1 MDTAKKIK
9 TNKKKVS
16 APAKVTI
23 LYEDKDVVV
32 INKPAG
38 LVIHPD
44 SRTKEKTLV
53 DWILKKY
60 PRIKNVGEPI
70 ILEDGSPE
78 KILPDGKSQIF
89 RALDKKSNV
98 SGKTLTGKKILRPG
112 IVHRTDRDTTGAL
125 IIAKNQKAYEFLK
138 GQFKAR
144 KVHKVYQAFI
154 YGDLKEER
162 GMIDRPIGRSVND
175 FRKWTSQRGTRG
187 EMRDAVTYF
196 KVLNRKKGF
205 TFVEA
210 MPKTGRT
217 HQIRVHFAAINHPL
231 VMDKL
236 YATDFYLSQKQQLG
250 FKRTALHAREL
261 EIKLPSGKLLNIKA
275 PYPEDFEDAVKKIQK

>member
-1 MDTAKKIK
+1 MKI
-9 TNKKKVS
+9 
-16 APAKVTI
+16 PI

-32 INKPAG
+32 INMPAG

-70 ILEDGSPE
+70 ILDDG
-78 KILPDGKSQIF
+78 
-89 RALDKKSNV
+89 
-98 SGKTLTGKKILRPG
+98 TKILRPG
-112 IVHRTDRDTTGAL
+112 IVHRTDRDTTGVL

-144 KVHKVYQAFI
+144 KVHKVYQAFL
-154 YGDLKEER
+154 YGDLKEDR
-162 GMIDRPIGRSVND
+162 GMIDRPIGRSIND

-187 EMRDAVTYF
+187 EMREAVTYF
-196 KVLNRKKGF
+196 KVLNRKDGF

-217 HQIRVHFAAINHPL
+217 HQIRVHFSAINHPL

-236 YATDFYLSQKQQLG
+236 YATDFYLSQKQQLD

-261 EIKLPSGKLLNIKA
+261 EIKLPSGKLLKITA
-275 PYPEDFEDAVKKIQK
+275 PYPEDFEEAMKKIKI

>member
-1 MDTAKKIK
+1 MKI
-9 TNKKKVS
+9 
-16 APAKVTI
+16 PI

-70 ILEDGSPE
+70 ILDDG
-78 KILPDGKSQIF
+78 
-89 RALDKKSNV
+89 
-98 SGKTLTGKKILRPG
+98 TKILRPG
-112 IVHRTDRDTTGAL
+112 IVHRVDRDTTGAL
-125 IIAKNQKAYEFLK
+125 IIAKNQKSFEFLK
-138 GQFKAR
+138 GQFKNR
-144 KVHKVYQAFI
+144 KVHKVYQAFV

-162 GMIDRPIGRSVND
+162 GMIDRPIGRSSTD
-175 FRKWTSQRGTRG
+175 FRKWTAQRGARG
-187 EMRDAVTYF
+187 EMREAITYF
-196 KVLNRKKGF
+196 KVLNKKYGI

-217 HQIRVHFAAINHPL
+217 HQIRVHFGAINHPL
-231 VMDKL
+231 VQDKL
-236 YATDFYLSQKQQLG
+236 YATDFYLKKRQQLG

-261 EIKLPSGKLLNIKA
+261 EIKLLSGKLLSITA
-275 PYPEDFEDAVKKIQK
+275 PYPEDFEEAINKIRK

>member
-1 MDTAKKIK
+1 MKKTVK
-9 TNKKKVS
+9 KMKKVGKIS
-16 APAKVTI
+16 NGMKIPI
-23 LYEDKDVVV
+23 LYEDKDAVV

-60 PRIKNVGEPI
+60 PKIKNVGEPI
-70 ILEDGSPE
+70 ILEDG
-78 KILPDGKSQIF
+78 
-89 RALDKKSNV
+89 
-98 SGKTLTGKKILRPG
+98 TKILRPG
-112 IVHRTDRDTTGAL
+112 IVHRTDRDTSGAL

-144 KVHKVYQAFI
+144 KVHKVYQAFL

-196 KVLNRKKGF
+196 KVLGRKEGF

-217 HQIRVHFAAINHPL
+217 HQIRVHFSAINHPL

-236 YATDFYLSQKQQLG
+236 YATEFFLTKKQQLS

-261 EIKLPSGKLLNIKA
+261 EIKLSSGKLLSVVA
-275 PYPEDFEDAVKKIQK
+275 PYPDDFRKAIIKIKNK

>member
-1 MDTAKKIK
+1 MKI
-9 TNKKKVS
+9 
-16 APAKVTI
+16 PI

-70 ILEDGSPE
+70 ILDDG
-78 KILPDGKSQIF
+78 
-89 RALDKKSNV
+89 
-98 SGKTLTGKKILRPG
+98 TKILRPG
-112 IVHRTDRDTTGAL
+112 IVHRLDRDTTGNL

-138 GQFKAR
+138 GQFKVR
-144 KVHKVYQAFI
+144 KVHKVYQAFV

-187 EMRDAVTYF
+187 EMREAVTYF
-196 KVLNRKKGF
+196 KVLGKKDGF

-217 HQIRVHFAAINHPL
+217 HQIRVHFSAINHPL
-231 VMDKL
+231 IMDKL
-236 YATDFYLSQKQQLG
+236 YATEFYLNKRQQLG
-250 FKRTALHAREL
+250 FKRTALHAKEL
-261 EIKLPSGKLLNIKA
+261 EIKLPSGKLLDIIA
-275 PYPEDFEDAVKKIQK
+275 PYPEDFKEAIKKMGKLK

>member
-1 MDTAKKIK
+1 MKI
-9 TNKKKVS
+9 
-16 APAKVTI
+16 PI

-38 LVIHPD
+38 LVVHPD
-44 SRTKEKTLV
+44 SRTKENTLV

-70 ILEDGSPE
+70 ILADG
-78 KILPDGKSQIF
+78 
-89 RALDKKSNV
+89 
-98 SGKTLTGKKILRPG
+98 TKILRPG
-112 IVHRTDRDTTGAL
+112 IVHRLDRDTSGAL
-125 IIAKNQKAYEFLK
+125 IIAKNQKAFEFLK
-138 GQFKAR
+138 GQFKNR
-144 KVHKVYQAFI
+144 KVHKVYQAFV
-154 YGDLKEER
+154 YGDLKETR
-162 GMIDRPIGRSVND
+162 GMIDRPIGRSSTD

-187 EMRDAVTYF
+187 EMREAVTYF
-196 KVLNRKKGF
+196 KVLGKKDDI

-217 HQIRVHFAAINHPL
+217 HQIRVHFGAINHPL

-236 YATDFYLSQKQQLG
+236 YATEFFLKKRQQLG

-261 EIKLPSGKLLNIKA
+261 EIMLPSQKLLKIVA
-275 PYPEDFEDAVKKIQK
+275 PYPEDFEEAMKKIKKS

>member
-1 MDTAKKIK
+1 MKTKK
-9 TNKKKVS
+9 NKLKSSKKAVKPVS
-16 APAKVTI
+16 KISNGMKISI
-23 LYEDKDVVV
+23 LYEDKDAVV

-70 ILEDGSPE
+70 ILEDG
-78 KILPDGKSQIF
+78 
-89 RALDKKSNV
+89 
-98 SGKTLTGKKILRPG
+98 TKILRPG

-144 KVHKVYQAFI
+144 KVHKVYQAFV

-187 EMRDAVTYF
+187 EMREAVTYF
-196 KVLNRKKGF
+196 KVLGKKDDI

-217 HQIRVHFAAINHPL
+217 HQIRVHFSAINHPL
-231 VMDKL
+231 VQDKL
-236 YATDFYLSQKQQLG
+236 YATEFYLKKRQQLG

-261 EIKLPSGKLLNIKA
+261 EIKLPGGKLLNVTA
-275 PYPEDFEDAVKKIQK
+275 PYPEDFEEAIKKIQK